1 MIFSASIEL
10 GSLFHNYKDTK
21 RNLAVFS
28 TEQDGSVVTSITD
41 SISVFCGFSF
51 QM

>member
-1 MIFSASIEL
+1 MIL
-10 GSLFHNYKDTK
+10 HDSLFHNYEDTE
-21 RNLAVFS
+21 RNLAPFS
-28 TEQDGSVVTSITD
+28 TEQDDSVVTFITD